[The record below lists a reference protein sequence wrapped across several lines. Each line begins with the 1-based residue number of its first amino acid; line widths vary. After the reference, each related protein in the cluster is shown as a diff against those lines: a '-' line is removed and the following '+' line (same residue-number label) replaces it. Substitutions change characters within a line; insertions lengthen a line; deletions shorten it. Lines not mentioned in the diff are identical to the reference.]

1 MQWQI
6 EFEFCGP
13 ADDLLL
19 TFTINGAMAISMQSD
34 GQSHTVQ
41 GMLTETAQQNLII
54 EMSGK
59 TDKHTLID
67 QAGDIKADSYVL
79 IKKISLDD
87 IDISEIVLQGRQ
99 CYHHDNNGLSMPLI
113 DEFWGYMGCNGQIK
127 IDFTCPIGIWWMQQ
141 L

>member
-6 EFEFCGP
+6 KFEFCGP

-19 TFTINGAMAISMQSD
+19 TCIVNGVVTVLMQSD

-41 GMLTETAQQNLII
+41 GMLTETPQQNLII

-59 TDKHTLID
+59 TDKHTRID
-67 QAGDIKADSYVL
+67 QDGNIKADSYVL
-79 IKKISLDD
+79 IKNISLDD
-87 IDISEIVLQGRQ
+87 IDISEVVLQGRQ
-99 CYHHDNNGLSMPLI
+99 CYHHDANGLSAPFI
-113 DEFWGYMGCNGQIK
+113 DEFWGYMGCNGQVK
-127 IDFTCPIGIWWMQQ
+127 IDFTYPIGIWWMQQ

>member
-19 TFTINGAMAISMQSD
+19 TFIVNDAVTISMQSD
-34 GQSHTVQ
+34 GQSHKVQ
-41 GMLTETAQQNLII
+41 GTLTETSQQSLIVDL
-54 EMSGK
+54 SGK
-59 TDKHTLID
+59 TCKHTIINQD
-67 QAGDIKADSYVL
+67 GDIKADSYVL
-79 IKKISLDD
+79 IEKISLDD
-87 IDISEIVLQGRQ
+87 IDISEVVLQGRQ
-99 CYHHDNNGLSMPLI
+99 CYHHDANGLSAPFI
-113 DEFWGYMGCNGQIK
+113 DEFWGYMGCNGQVK